1 MNVVPTLPSRLL
13 RLARRWFGG
22 HAATRVF
29 EPLVADWQHEAAH
42 AQAAHDRALINA
54 RWALAFAT
62 SSVLVVVRGAQPVTR
77 HATRAATRVL
87 IGVVVVGLLQGV
99 FRALKGAST
108 TAAAVI
114 AVSGALS
121 VLPALVTGVTRQRR
135 FARSWRPLALATL
148 LTLVA
153 QAFVLSLGWP
163 WMASALETPAETHWV
178 WRPYLLLASVLPG
191 ALGIAAARGC
201 SRRHAAP
208 ELFSLLSMYPMLAWS
223 DLFSSYRAS
232 VPTMS
237 AIVGLIYT
245 VWAVN
250 VIRQD
255 VARRAQHRA
264 RVARNLRLAA
274 RPTGR

>member
-1 MNVVPTLPSRLL
+1 M
-13 RLARRWFGG
+13 
-22 HAATRVF
+22 
-29 EPLVADWQHEAAH
+29 ADWQHEAAH

-135 FARSWRPLALATL
+135 FARVWRPLLLVTALTLLAQAVLLALA
-148 LTLVA
+148 
-153 QAFVLSLGWP
+153 WP
-163 WMASALETPAETHWV
+163 WILSALETPTEAHWL
-178 WRPYLLLASVLPG
+178 WRLHLLLATGLPG
-191 ALGIAAARGC
+191 VLGIAAARAC
-201 SRRHAAP
+201 SRPHAAP
-208 ELFSLLSMYPMLAWS
+208 ELFSLSNMFPVWAWS
-223 DLFSSYRAS
+223 DLFNSYRAS
-232 VPTMS
+232 LPVMS
-237 AIVGLIYT
+237 AIAGVVFT
-245 VWAVN
+245 VWTVN

-255 VARRAQHRA
+255 VTRRAQHRA
-264 RVARNLRLAA
+264 RVARYRRLAT